1 MAENVG
7 GLWRGARAHSRI
19 AGAQTVFLIVLRLF
33 VGVSSFVHPSLEAS

>member
-7 GLWRGARAHSRI
+7 GLWRGAHSRI

-33 VGVSSFVHPSLEAS
+33 VGVSSFVHPSQEAS

>member
-7 GLWRGARAHSRI
+7 GLWRARAHSRI

>member
-7 GLWRGARAHSRI
+7 GLWRGAAQPDR
-19 AGAQTVFLIVLRLF
+19 GAQTVFLIVLRLF